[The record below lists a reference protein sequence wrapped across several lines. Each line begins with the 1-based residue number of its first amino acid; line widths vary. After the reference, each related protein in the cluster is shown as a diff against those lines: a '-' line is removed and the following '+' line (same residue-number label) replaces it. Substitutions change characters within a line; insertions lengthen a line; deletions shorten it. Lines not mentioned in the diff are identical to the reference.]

1 MQQQIIDYNAAQ
13 TEEYGK
19 ICELLASLI
28 QKHLPKAEG
37 KVWHR
42 HPVWFLDSNP
52 TVGYVI
58 QKAGVRL
65 MFWSGADFGEEGL
78 NVLGQKFKDASIF
91 FNHLSEVDE
100 EALIRWLNKS
110 KEIRWDYKN
119 LIKRKGQLVKIGQY
133 LFQFMNLVDQYIA
146 SFSPEV
152 QTLLRQIRKL
162 IISLAPD
169 AEESMA
175 YDMPAYK
182 TYGKPLVYFAAFKHH
197 IGFYATPTGHETFV
211 TRLAAYKQ
219 GKGSVQFPLNKAIP
233 YDLIEDIVQF
243 RIEENKNSIKR
254 KS

>member
-1 MQQQIIDYNAAQ
+1 MQQQIIDYNATQ

-28 QKHLPKAEG
+28 QKHLPEAEG

-42 HPVWFLDSNP
+42 HPVWFLDGNP

-100 EALIRWLNKS
+100 EALVRWLNKS

-119 LIKRKGQLVKIGQY
+119 LVKRKGQLVKIG
-133 LFQFMNLVDQYIA
+133 
-146 SFSPEV
+146 
-152 QTLLRQIRKL
+152 
-162 IISLAPD
+162 
-169 AEESMA
+169 
-175 YDMPAYK
+175 
-182 TYGKPLVYFAAFKHH
+182 
-197 IGFYATPTGHETFV
+197 
-211 TRLAAYKQ
+211 
-219 GKGSVQFPLNKAIP
+219 
-233 YDLIEDIVQF
+233 
-243 RIEENKNSIKR
+243 
-254 KS
+254 